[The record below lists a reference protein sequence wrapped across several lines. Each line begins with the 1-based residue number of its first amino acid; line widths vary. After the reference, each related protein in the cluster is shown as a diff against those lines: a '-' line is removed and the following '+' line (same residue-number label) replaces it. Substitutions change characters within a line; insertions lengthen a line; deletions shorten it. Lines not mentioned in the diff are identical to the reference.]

1 VAYFSMEIALEP
13 AIPTYSGGLGVL
25 AGDTIR
31 SCADLGIPMVAVTLV
46 HRRGYFRQR
55 LGPQGQQTEE
65 PDIWAPKEHAEP
77 LPAQVSV
84 GIEGR
89 PVQIAGWRYWVQG
102 ANGAPVPVLLLDTD
116 LPENSPADRRLTD
129 ALYSGDERHRLCQ
142 ETILGIGGIRMLR
155 ALGHADIERFHL
167 NEGHAALVAVELLEE
182 GGADVPPEPA
192 PLAQQIESLRARC
205 VFTTHTPVPAGHDR
219 FSLDLAQKVLGEGR
233 CRWIEALGIRTALN
247 MTELALA
254 SAAFVNGVAMRHGEV
269 SRSMFPDYPI
279 RSITNGIHAPTW
291 ASPSFRAL
299 FDRHIPGWRTDPLS
313 LRYGV
318 KIPLREIAWA
328 HNRAK
333 QVLLQ
338 RVNEGSS
345 DRFEPNVFTIGFA
358 RRVTAYKR
366 AALFFRDLD
375 RLVAISD
382 RIGPLQIVLAGKA
395 HPKDQEGKAM
405 LREIFR
411 ARDQLRGRI
420 AVAYLEN
427 YEMDLA
433 RVLCSG
439 ADLWLNTPVPPLE
452 ASGTSGM
459 KAALN
464 GVPSL
469 STMDGWWVEGC
480 VPGVTGWAIGEDDG
494 PDPEGRDRD
503 DRDAQALMA
512 VLAEEI
518 LPCFYRD
525 RDRYLT
531 IMRSAIALNASFF
544 NTQRMALQYLYEAY
558 MNGRGEVS
566 GTP

>member
-345 DRFEPNVFTIGFA
+345 DRFEPGSRRTSEPHSFSETWIVWWRSRTVSGRSRSFSPARRIRKIRKAKRCFA
-358 RRVTAYKR
+358 RSSGRATNCVVASRSPISRTTRWTLPAYS
-366 AALFFRDLD
+366 AAE
-375 RLVAISD
+375 
-382 RIGPLQIVLAGKA
+382 P
-395 HPKDQEGKAM
+395 
-405 LREIFR
+405 
-411 ARDQLRGRI
+411 
-420 AVAYLEN
+420 
-427 YEMDLA
+427 
-433 RVLCSG
+433 
-439 ADLWLNTPVPPLE
+439 
-452 ASGTSGM
+452 TSGSTHRCR
-459 KAALN
+459 
-464 GVPSL
+464 PS
-469 STMDGWWVEGC
+469 
-480 VPGVTGWAIGEDDG
+480 
-494 PDPEGRDRD
+494 RR
-503 DRDAQALMA
+503 QAPA
-512 VLAEEI
+512 
-518 LPCFYRD
+518 
-525 RDRYLT
+525 
-531 IMRSAIALNASFF
+531 
-544 NTQRMALQYLYEAY
+544 
-558 MNGRGEVS
+558 G
-566 GTP
+566 